1 MSLPDDLEPAVR
13 DPRKLRRT
21 AWILVGIM
29 VLGGTLV
36 YTAYE
41 KWAARQTTDTRPNFV
56 HQIRKEHDLRVMRQD
71 GKTADLFD
79 PRGGVWLAHV
89 ISLAQPETSR
99 RSMEVMRRVAEKH
112 SGNEDLKLV
121 SLVVDAPAPETVAAT
136 LVERAKEMDME
147 LPQWWLCATDPAT
160 AHKFIKNQLKAGV
173 FPHQEN
179 GEWKFDTSI
188 VLIDRAGHIRRA
200 VVPSRSGGA
209 PYIAGFDF
217 DQAAKWDAEGI
228 ITGTERSN
236 VEELEGLLHATIDT
250 LLEESPTER

>member
-1 MSLPDDLEPAVR
+1 MSLPADLEPAVR

-36 YTAYE
+36 YNAYE
-41 KWAARQTTDTRPNFV
+41 KWATRQTTDTRPNFV
-56 HQIRKEHDLRVMRQD
+56 HQIRKEHDLRVVRQD

-79 PRGGVWLAHV
+79 PRGGVWVVHV
-89 ISLAQPETSR
+89 MVLTQPETSR
-99 RSMEVMRRVAEKH
+99 RSMEVMKRVAEKH
-112 SGNEDLKLV
+112 AGNDDLKLV
-121 SLVVDAPAPETVAAT
+121 SLVVDAPAPETAAAT
-136 LVERAKEMDME
+136 LAEHAREMDME

-160 AHKFIKNQLKAGV
+160 AHKFIKNQLKAAV
-173 FPHQEN
+173 FPHREN
-179 GEWKFDTSI
+179 DGWKFDASI

-200 VVPSRSGGA
+200 VVPSRKGGA

-217 DQAAKWDAEGI
+217 DQAAKWDHEDI
-228 ITGTERSN
+228 ITGTGRSN
-236 VEELEGLLHATIDT
+236 VEELEGLLNATIAT